1 MNAGDNRV
9 IILSEH
15 GSLKFGQAKHQT
27 KYENT
32 KVCGSSKAVWLH
44 LTAVHVRCT
53 EKNADF

>member
-1 MNAGDNRV
+1 M
-9 IILSEH
+9 
-15 GSLKFGQAKHQT
+15 FGQAKHQT

-32 KVCGSSKAVWLH
+32 NVWGSSKAIWLH